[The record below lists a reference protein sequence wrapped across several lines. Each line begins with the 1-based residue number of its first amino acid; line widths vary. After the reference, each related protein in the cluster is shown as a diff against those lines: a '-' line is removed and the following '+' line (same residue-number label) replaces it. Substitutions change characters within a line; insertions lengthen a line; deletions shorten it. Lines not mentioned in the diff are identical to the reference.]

1 MKTYIDLHIHST
13 ASDGTLTPTE
23 IVTSALSCAD
33 NKKDPIVIALTD
45 HDTVAGV
52 PEFMAEAQKYGSRLT
67 AIPGVEIS
75 TDYHGV
81 EIHILG
87 YNIDVTNSALLE
99 QLKICRESRDGR
111 NEKIIQKLQA
121 EGIQI
126 SMDDIRPEDPNET
139 IARPHIAKQLL
150 KKKYVSSVKEAF
162 DKYLAEGRSCYVE
175 RIMPTPQEAISLIQN
190 SGGVAVLAHLM
201 YYKKLDAAGK
211 SELTAELKEAGLLGI
226 ETYYNTYTPV
236 EEAFV
241 QSLSKQH
248 ALLQTGGTDFHG
260 KNKPHISL
268 FKGQGEM
275 EVPES
280 ILPEFMEA
288 IGEIKVVQPEEQA
301 KMDAVATASHADS
314 TAGSKSDSAET
325 TEAAPDKTEKISS

>member
-13 ASDGTLTPTE
+13 ASDGTFTPAE
-23 IVTSALSCAD
+23 IVTSAMAAAGT
-33 NKKDPIVIALTD
+33 KKDSVVIALTD
-45 HDTVAGV
+45 HDTVAGI
-52 PEFMAEAQKYGSRLT
+52 PEFIKEAKKYKNCLT

-87 YNIDVTNSALLE
+87 YNIDINNADLLE
-99 QLKICRESRDGR
+99 RLKVCRESRDGR
-111 NEKIIQKLQA
+111 NEKIIQKLQ
-121 EGIQI
+121 EQGIQI
-126 SMDDIRPEDPNET
+126 TMEDIRPADPNET

-175 RIMPTPQEAISLIQN
+175 RIMPTPQEAISLIKN
-190 SGGVAVLAHLM
+190 SGGIAVLAHLM
-201 YYKKLDAAGK
+201 YYKKLNAEQKA
-211 SELTAELKEAGLLGI
+211 ELTAELKEAGLTGI

-236 EEAFV
+236 EEEYV
-241 QSLSKQH
+241 KSLAKQH
-248 ALLQTGGTDFHG
+248 ALLLTGGTDFHG
-260 KNKPHISL
+260 QNKPHISL

-275 EVPES
+275 DIPAD

-288 IGEIKVVQPEEQA
+288 IGKIKQP
-301 KMDAVATASHADS
+301 
-314 TAGSKSDSAET
+314 AGK
-325 TEAAPDKTEKISS
+325 